1 MLQSWETFFSP
12 TGGYMDNK
20 LETGYTGLAVDFGSS
35 LVNKYIYS
43 PLEKHDIKL
52 LGDRRAA
59 FRTKIDNRSSPINTI
74 LGGKEVNVSNWSN
87 QHSRGKEY
95 RSRMSR
101 YDRKLTSVLSGTRSK
116 YRSMRATAKMVGW
129 GYLGLAAAAGV
140 QAALAP
146 GVSRAT
152 IESNNNLVAPTLDT
166 NIAYTQRQRALM
178 AIHDSQLGIRNVISQ
193 EATSFHK

>member
-43 PLEKHDIKL
+43 PLERKELKYLYKRQHKAFQRFAPGSTPLFDGGYRTGTTAELARVSPEAKERL
-52 LGDRRAA
+52 LG
-59 FRTKIDNRSSPINTI
+59 
-74 LGGKEVNVSNWSN
+74 
-87 QHSRGKEY
+87 
-95 RSRMSR
+95 R
-101 YDRKLTSVLSGTRSK
+101 YNKRIGAVKSK
-116 YRSMRATAKMVGW
+116 YGSLKTTAKMVGW
-129 GYLGLAAAAGV
+129 GYLGLTAAAGV

-146 GVSRAT
+146 GVSRAA